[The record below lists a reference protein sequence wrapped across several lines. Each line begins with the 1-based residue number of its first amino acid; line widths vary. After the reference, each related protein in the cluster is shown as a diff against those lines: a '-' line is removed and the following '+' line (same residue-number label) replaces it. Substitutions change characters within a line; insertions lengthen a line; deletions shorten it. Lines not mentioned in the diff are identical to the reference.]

1 MQHTTE
7 KNALHIQIGKQISRL
22 RREKK
27 WTQEQLAELLNI
39 SIKHCSAVERGKS
52 ALSMEKMIMLCE
64 LFDVSL
70 DFLIGWDD
78 NSATTCVPKFIRDMF
93 QNASP
98 QMRENLIELFKVLQH
113 FTDTKAQTDAQ

>member
-1 MQHTTE
+1 MRYTTE

-52 ALSMEKMIMLCE
+52 ALSMEKLITLCD

-70 DFLIGWDD
+70 DYLIGWNDT
-78 NSATTCVPKFIRDMF
+78 SATTGVPKFVREMF

-113 FTDTKAQTDAQ
+113 FTDSKAQTDAP